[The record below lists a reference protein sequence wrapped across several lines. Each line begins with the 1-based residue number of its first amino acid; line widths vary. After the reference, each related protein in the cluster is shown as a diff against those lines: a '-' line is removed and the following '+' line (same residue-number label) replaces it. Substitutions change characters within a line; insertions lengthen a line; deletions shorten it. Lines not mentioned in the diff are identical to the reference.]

1 MAFDPTGTP
10 VDHVILSG
18 QRSPGIAEI
27 VGASSP
33 RRWDERRGYALS
45 GSTVI
50 FRGVGLARFKIV
62 LRLYAPEH
70 WSEWATWSQL
80 VQRPPPLERA
90 RALDISHP
98 ILEDLGIRSCVIET
112 VGQPVQSSQ
121 GGGEWTIEIAC
132 IEYRRPTPAIARP
145 DGSDDRLP
153 EPTDPADRALRALA
167 GINTRAAAGEDVGF
181 GEVTDA
187 LAGL

>member
-1 MAFDPTGTP
+1 MAFDPITSP
-10 VDHVILSG
+10 VDHVVLSG

-27 VGASSP
+27 TGATSP

-62 LRLYAPEH
+62 LRLLTPEH
-70 WSEWATWSQL
+70 WAEWATWSQL

-112 VGQPVQSSQ
+112 VGQPVQASQ
-121 GGGEWTIEIAC
+121 GGGEWSIEIAC

-153 EPTDPADRALRALA
+153 EPEDPADRAIRDLA
-167 GINTRAAAGEDVGF
+167 GINQRAARGGDVSF
-181 GEVTDA
+181 RDVTDA